1 MKLPYFMTQASSY
14 SIGLFCI
21 IFCINI
27 IVIYIKL
34 RKIIIGTYS
43 VLINGYTTNDVG
55 EKKFKNE
62 CLSLKNRPSNWE
74 ETSRTA
80 EEIEKIK

>member
-14 SIGLFCI
+14 SIGL
-21 IFCINI
+21 FCINI

-43 VLINGYTTNDVG
+43 VLINGHTTNDVG
-55 EKKFKNE
+55 EKK
-62 CLSLKNRPSNWE
+62 
-74 ETSRTA
+74 
-80 EEIEKIK
+80 I